1 MTHLV
6 TFTLDEHRYA
16 LRLSAVE
23 RILRAV
29 EAEPLPRA
37 PEIVLGVIN
46 LQGRILP
53 VVNIRKRFRL
63 AEREVELTDH
73 LIIARTSK
81 RAVAL
86 IADSVTGVFE
96 LPDQEVIAADEI
108 LPGLEYVEGV
118 VRLQDGVIFIHNLD
132 RFLSLDE
139 ERTLEAALERS

>member
-1 MTHLV
+1 MIHLV

-29 EAEPLPRA
+29 EAEPLPQA

-53 VVNIRKRFRL
+53 VVNIRKRFHL
-63 AEREVELTDH
+63 AGREVGLTDH
-73 LIIARTSK
+73 LIIAHTSK

-86 IADSVTGVFE
+86 IADSVTGVSE
-96 LPDQEVIAADEI
+96 LPEQEVIASDEI

-118 VRLQDGVIFIHNLD
+118 VRLQDGVLFIHDLD
-132 RFLSLDE
+132 RFLSLEE
-139 ERTLEAALERS
+139 ERSLEAALERS